1 MKHPGRKIYHLLGGL
16 FIIAAYIFL
25 GRARGLPVLAALTAV
40 ATAIDASRFVFPEFN
55 YFIFRHFRAF
65 VRESE
70 RNTFTGTPSY
80 LMGMLGSFFLFSLPV
95 AVCAIIFL
103 ACGDVSATIVGE
115 RWGTVKISG
124 VKSLQGTIAFFAA
137 SLISG
142 AIAGSYWQGLPFYV
156 VAAGALTASVVEILP
171 LKFNDNLTIPI
182 ISGALM
188 QALVHNAP
196 SIPFLS

>member
-1 MKHPGRKIYHLLGGL
+1 VKHPGRKIYHLLGGL

-25 GRARGLPVLAALTAV
+25 GRTRGLPALAALTAV
-40 ATAIDASRFVFPEFN
+40 ATATDISRFIFPKFN
-55 YFIFRHFRAF
+55 DFIFRHFSAF
-65 VRESE
+65 IRESE
-70 RNTFTGTPSY
+70 KSTITGTPWY
-80 LMGMLGSFFLFSLPV
+80 LMGMLGSLFLFSLPV
-95 AVCAIIFL
+95 AVCSIIFL

-142 AIAGSYWQGLPFYV
+142 SVAGVYWQGLPLYV

-171 LKFNDNLTIPI
+171 VKFNDNLTIPI
-182 ISGALM
+182 ISGAVM
-188 QALVHNAP
+188 QALLR
-196 SIPFLS
+196 SI

>member
-1 MKHPGRKIYHLLGGL
+1 MRHPGRKIYHLLGGL

-25 GRARGLPVLAALTAV
+25 GRTQGLTVLAALTLA
-40 ATAIDASRFVFPEFN
+40 ATAVDASRFVFPKFN

-65 VRESE
+65 IRESE
-70 RNTFTGTPSY
+70 RNTITGTPPY
-80 LMGMLGSFFLFSLPV
+80 LMGMLGAFFLFSLPV
-95 AVCAIIFL
+95 AVCSIIFL

-137 SLISG
+137 SLICGS
-142 AIAGSYWQGLPFYV
+142 IAGVYWQGLPLYI

-171 LKFNDNLTIPI
+171 LKLNDNLTIPV
-182 ISGALM
+182 ISGAVM
-188 QALVHNAP
+188 QALMHMTYK
-196 SIPFLS
+196 

>member
-1 MKHPGRKIYHLLGGL
+1 VKHPGRKIYHLLGGL

-25 GRARGLPVLAALTAV
+25 GRARGLTVLAALTAV
-40 ATAIDASRFVFPEFN
+40 ATAIDASRFIFPKFN

-65 VRESE
+65 IRESE
-70 RNTFTGTPSY
+70 RNTITGTPPY

-95 AVCAIIFL
+95 AVCSIIFL

-115 RWGTVKISG
+115 RWGTTKISG
-124 VKSLQGTIAFFAA
+124 IKSLQGTIAFFAA
-137 SLISG
+137 SLLSG
-142 AIAGSYWQGLPFYV
+142 AVAGVYWQGLPFPV

-182 ISGALM
+182 ISGAVM
-188 QALVHNAP
+188 QALIR
-196 SIPFLS
+196 SF